1 MSSRVPIC
9 QADRADAKRLFREL
23 AQMEPVEV
31 DFRIFR
37 DNEMRQLMELLT
49 RLLNHIHEQSEH
61 EQSEHE
67 QSK

>member
-1 MSSRVPIC
+1 
-9 QADRADAKRLFREL
+9 
-23 AQMEPVEV
+23 MEPVEV